1 MSATEASAA
10 PGSPATPDSSVGPA
24 AAAPGSV
31 GADLVARPEL
41 LAGWGRTAPTIAR
54 LVQPRDLADQ
64 LVAVASA
71 GERGVLARGLGRG
84 YGDCAQNAGG
94 TVIDGPALSG
104 LSDVDLES
112 ASIRVLA
119 GTSLDELM
127 RWLVPLGLFVP
138 VTPGTRLVTVGGA
151 IAADIHG
158 KNHHVK
164 GSWGDHVTSFRLIDG
179 FGELRDVS
187 RESDPE
193 LFRATVGGMGLT
205 GIITDAT
212 VQMQPIGSSQLL
224 VDTDRTADLDEVMA
238 LMVEGDDRYD
248 YSVAWIDILA
258 KGSSMG
264 RSILDRG
271 RFATRAEALASGATD
286 PYAYNPHQLPSVP
299 DLAPSGLINKLFCKA
314 FNEAWY
320 RKAPVQRRDALLSIE
335 QFFHPLD
342 MVQDWN
348 RAYGTRGFFQ
358 WQYAVPDESAEVVRR
373 SLERLSGAGVPSFLA
388 VLKRFGPG
396 NDSPLSFPTKGWTLA
411 FDTAVE
417 PGLERLFD
425 ELDEMVVAA
434 GGRIYLAKDSRVR
447 PELVPLMYPQLDEW
461 RAVRERVDPDQ
472 RFRSDMSRR
481 LRLY

>member
-1 MSATEASAA
+1 MSASHEQA
-10 PGSPATPDSSVGPA
+10 
-24 AAAPGSV
+24 
-31 GADLVARPEL
+31 L
-41 LAGWGRTAPTIAR
+41 LWGWGRTAPTTATLVHAR
-54 LVQPRDLADQ
+54 SLEEQLA
-64 LVAVASA
+64 AVTTA
-71 GERGVLARGLGRG
+71 GARGVVARGLGRG

-94 TVIDGPALSG
+94 TVLDGPARSG
-104 LSDVDLES
+104 LLDVDLET
-112 ASIRVLA
+112 ATIRVLA

-127 RWLVPLGLFVP
+127 RWLVPLGMFVP

-179 FGELRDVS
+179 AGEVRDVS
-187 RESDPE
+187 RETDAD

-205 GIITDAT
+205 GIVTDAT
-212 VQMQPIGSSQLL
+212 VRMQPIESARLV
-224 VDTDRTADLDEVMA
+224 VDTDRTRDLDEVMA
-238 LMVEGDDRYD
+238 LMAEGDDQYD

-271 RFATRAEALASGATD
+271 RFATRDEALAGGATD
-286 PYAYNPHQLPSVP
+286 PYAYQPHQLPAVP
-299 DLAPSGLINKLFCKA
+299 DLFPAGLINKLFCTA
-314 FNEAWY
+314 FNELWY
-320 RKAPVQRRDALLSIE
+320 RKAPVQRRDALLTIE

-342 MVQDWN
+342 MVSDWN
-348 RAYGTRGFFQ
+348 RAYGRRGFFQ
-358 WQYAVPDESAEVVRR
+358 WQYAVPDEAGDVVRR
-373 SLERLSGAGVPSFLA
+373 SLERLSVAGVPSFLA

-396 NDSPLSFPTKGWTLA
+396 NDCPLSFPTKGWTLA

-447 PELVPLMYPQLDEW
+447 PELVPVMYPGLDEW
-461 RAVRERVDPDQ
+461 RAIRERVDPNQ
-472 RFRSDMSRR
+472 RFRSDLSRR

>member
-1 MSATEASAA
+1 MSAGSNLAGGAEVGGLAGLDAA
-10 PGSPATPDSSVGPA
+10 
-24 AAAPGSV
+24 
-31 GADLVARPEL
+31 PEL
-41 LAGWGRTAPTIAR
+41 LWGWGRTAATASTLVHAR
-54 LVQPRDLADQ
+54 TLGQQTA
-64 LVAVASA
+64 AVRAA
-71 GERGVLARGLGRG
+71 GERGVVGRGLGRG

-94 TVIDGPALSG
+94 LVVDGPARSG
-104 LSDVDLES
+104 LLDVDVDE
-112 ASIRVLA
+112 AVITALA
-119 GTSLDELM
+119 GTSLDDLM

-158 KNHHVK
+158 KNHHKK
-164 GSWGDHVTSFRLIDG
+164 GSFGDHVESFRLIDG
-179 FGELRDVS
+179 LGELRDVS
-187 RESDPE
+187 RDSDPD
-193 LFRATVGGMGLT
+193 LFNATVGGMGLT
-205 GIITDAT
+205 GLVVDAT
-212 VQMQPIGSSQLL
+212 IRMLPIESARLL
-224 VDTDRTADLDEVMA
+224 VDTDRTADLDEVMS
-238 LMVEGDDRYD
+238 LMVDGDDQYD

-258 KGSSMG
+258 SGRRMG

-271 RFATRAEALASGATD
+271 RFATSDEALAGGVVD
-286 PYAYNPHQLPSVP
+286 LYRYRPHQLPSMP
-299 DLAPSGLINKLFCKA
+299 DLVPSGLINKLFCRA

-320 RKAPVQRRDALLSIE
+320 RKAPTSRRDELMTIE

-342 MVQDWN
+342 MASDWN
-348 RAYGTRGFFQ
+348 RAYGHRGFLQ
-358 WQYAVPDESAEVVRR
+358 WQFAVPDDAGDVVRR

-396 NDSPLSFPTKGWTLA
+396 NESPLSFPTKGWTLA

-425 ELDEMVVAA
+425 ELDQMVVDA

-447 PELVPLMYPQLDEW
+447 PELVPVMYPRLEEW
-461 RAVRERVDPDQ
+461 LEVRGRVDPHN